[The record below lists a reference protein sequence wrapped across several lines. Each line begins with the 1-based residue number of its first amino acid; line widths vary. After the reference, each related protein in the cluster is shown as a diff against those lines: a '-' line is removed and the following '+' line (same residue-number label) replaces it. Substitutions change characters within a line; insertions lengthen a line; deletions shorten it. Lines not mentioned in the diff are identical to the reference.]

1 VKEDPM
7 DVAKLF
13 SSESPVKVIDPRRY
27 ARRVVR
33 FSVTVAAKRGLAD
46 GVVTNISE
54 TGCDLRLATS
64 SFPKRYLS
72 LKLFSHEALTL
83 TIYPYDGT
91 AAFQITVAVIR
102 WVKRKWAGVEFVK
115 LSQEARE
122 KLQQLCQP
130 QVALAVTG

>member
-1 VKEDPM
+1 M
-7 DVAKLF
+7 NIAKLF
-13 SSESPVKVIDPRRY
+13 SPKHDCPVKVIDPRRS
-27 ARRVVR
+27 ARRAVR
-33 FSVTVAAKRGLAD
+33 FSATVAAKRGLAD

-72 LKLFSHEALTL
+72 LKLFSRDALAL

-91 AAFQITVAVIR
+91 PAFKITLVVIR

-115 LSQEARE
+115 LSQEVRA
-122 KLQQLCQP
+122 KLQQLCRE
-130 QVALAVTG
+130 QVFLAVTG

>member
-1 VKEDPM
+1 M
-7 DVAKLF
+7 DVAELF
-13 SSESPVKVIDPRRY
+13 SPKHDCPVKVIDPRRS
-27 ARRVVR
+27 ARRPVR
-33 FSVTVAAKRGLAD
+33 FSATVAAKSGLAD

-54 TGCDLRLATS
+54 TGCDLQLVTS

-72 LKLFSHEALTL
+72 LKLFTRDALTL

-91 AAFQITVAVIR
+91 PALKITLVVIR

-122 KLQQLCQP
+122 KLQQLCRE
-130 QVALAVTG
+130 QVFLAVTG